1 MKLLLSSHACDP
13 YGGSEGIYGWYVVS
27 ALAKKYE
34 CYVLTDTRFRE
45 SIDKARRNGLVPE
58 SLHFK
63 YIGRAKPWP
72 KNMLLFRLATWREY
86 HQFAKSSLN
95 VAEQWHKEV
104 RFDVAQLV
112 TYTTWRVSSPL
123 WQLNIPFIW
132 GPISGTEP
140 FPLEC
145 VSSLSWPTKLF
156 ELIRATQ
163 TFLAKRNK
171 DVLDCARNARY
182 IPVPHNQAIEFLTPL
197 RGKREGIELCHN
209 FFFPDWRIQM
219 LANERKHKVTSRPL
233 RAFGA
238 GMLEGRKGVA
248 IALQAIHMA
257 KQRGIRIEYHV
268 TSSGPEL
275 GYLKK
280 LSKKLGLEDRVIL
293 GERFDASDY
302 AAALATFDVC
312 LLPSLRDGAGL
323 SIMEAMLAGCMPI
336 VADWCGPAEFVTEK
350 CGYKVPIASPDEM
363 AENIC
368 NILCSIDKDR
378 EALLELGIAASQ
390 RISSAYNEK
399 QFLEHMA
406 LLYSELV

>member
-1 MKLLLSSHACDP
+1 
-13 YGGSEGIYGWYVVS
+13 
-27 ALAKKYE
+27 
-34 CYVLTDTRFRE
+34 
-45 SIDKARRNGLVPE
+45 
-58 SLHFK
+58 
-63 YIGRAKPWP
+63 
-72 KNMLLFRLATWREY
+72 
-86 HQFAKSSLN
+86 
-95 VAEQWHKEV
+95 
-104 RFDVAQLV
+104 
-112 TYTTWRVSSPL
+112 
-123 WQLNIPFIW
+123 
-132 GPISGTEP
+132 
-140 FPLEC
+140 
-145 VSSLSWPTKLF
+145 
-156 ELIRATQ
+156 
-163 TFLAKRNK
+163 
-171 DVLDCARNARY
+171 
-182 IPVPHNQAIEFLTPL
+182 
-197 RGKREGIELCHN
+197 
-209 FFFPDWRIQM
+209 
-219 LANERKHKVTSRPL
+219 
-233 RAFGA
+233 
-238 GMLEGRKGVA
+238 
-248 IALQAIHMA
+248 MA